1 MALNLIEPELEVEQI
16 RHRAVSGVMILTLRK
31 FALKAVSYLGSIFL
45 ARLLMPEIFGI
56 FAIVSFII
64 NFFAFFS
71 DVGLGAALIQKKE
84 KLTPKDLA
92 VTFTLQQILV
102 VTVVII
108 VYLLAPWFNLK
119 YDLGPQGVWL
129 IRIFSLSLFLTSLKT
144 IPSILLERKL
154 QFNRLIWPEVVEVVS
169 FQILVVG
176 LAWLGFGI
184 WSLIIGLLFRSLLG
198 LIVLYWIAPW
208 RPAFAFDIV
217 IAKKLVSFGVP
228 FQLNGFI
235 ATIKDAVMPIFVGA
249 VSGSVA
255 VGYLNWAITFSK
267 LPILFMSD
275 VFRVTFPTYARI
287 QHDKVLLKKA
297 IEKTIRFTNLFLF
310 PAVFLLAALAQPI
323 VTIIFT
329 SKWQPA
335 LTAFYIHLLGILI
348 VGITNTFM
356 DSLWA
361 LGRTKIAVKLL
372 ILFTAVNWLTSVPL
386 VYLFGF
392 NGAVIGSVIVL
403 YVSLPLTWYY
413 IYQIVPVSVISQIWP
428 AFTASFIAGLFAWQ
442 LNFLATD
449 LMKLF
454 LVGGLSGIVY
464 LSFLF
469 LLDCRQLL
477 ADIRWIWGIIKHP

>member
-1 MALNLIEPELEVEQI
+1 M
-16 RHRAVSGVMILTLRK
+16 
-31 FALKAVSYLGSIFL
+31 
-45 ARLLMPEIFGI
+45 
-56 FAIVSFII
+56 
-64 NFFAFFS
+64 
-71 DVGLGAALIQKKE
+71 
-84 KLTPKDLA
+84 
-92 VTFTLQQILV
+92 
-102 VTVVII
+102 
-108 VYLLAPWFNLK
+108 
-119 YDLGPQGVWL
+119 
-129 IRIFSLSLFLTSLKT
+129 
-144 IPSILLERKL
+144 
-154 QFNRLIWPEVVEVVS
+154 VS
-169 FQILVVG
+169 FQILVGG
-176 LAWLGFGI
+176 LAWYGFGI
-184 WSLIIGLLFRSLLG
+184 WSLIIGLLFRSFLG

-208 RPAFAFDIV
+208 RPAFALDLT

-249 VSGSVA
+249 VSGSAA
-255 VGYLNWAITFSK
+255 VGYLNWAVTFSK

-287 QHDKVLLKKA
+287 QHDKILLKKA

-372 ILFTAVNWLTSVPL
+372 ILFTVINWATSVPL

-428 AFTASFIAGLFAWQ
+428 AFTASLIAGLIAWQ
-442 LNFLATD
+442 LNFFATD
-449 LMKLF
+449 LFKLF
-454 LVGGLSGIVY
+454 LIAGLSGISY

-469 LLDCRQLL
+469 LLDRRQLL
-477 ADIRWIWGIIKHP
+477 TDIRWIWGIIKHP